1 MSNLKRQAQYMIE
14 KYFIKDEE
22 WEDVYLGEG
31 STRVCLIMPDPTYV
45 VKISID
51 TITKKLRE
59 VRGLKVMSEG
69 IQQCLKEVEVWKN
82 CPDTYRYVLNPVEEF
97 GIYGGHM
104 YIVQKR
110 LDMMDNMD
118 FYEICDAINEP
129 CEDDLEVDIKR
140 VCYKFNLCLDDALA
154 SSNVGV
160 NEAGLIKVA
169 DYGFLNYDSN

>member
-1 MSNLKRQAQYMIE
+1 MNNLKRQAQYMIE

-31 STRVCLIMPDPTYV
+31 STRVCLIMPDPAYV

-59 VRGLKVMSEG
+59 VRGFKVMSEG

-82 CPDTYRYVLNPVEEF
+82 CPNIYRYVLNPVEEF

-104 YIVQKR
+104 YIVQRR
-110 LDMMDNMD
+110 LGMMDMD
-118 FYEICDAINEP
+118 FYEICDAIGEP
-129 CEDDLEVDIKR
+129 CEEDLEIDIKR
-140 VCYKFNLCLDDALA
+140 VCNKFNLCLDDALA
-154 SSNVGV
+154 VTNVGV
-160 NEAGLIKVA
+160 NEDGLIKVA
-169 DYGFLNYDSN
+169 DYGFIDKWF